1 MECLYYFPLPSFQ
14 MSHCCTEQNYLCHF
28 WHGCYIAKFT
38 ASQKKQQ
45 QTHTQEKIVTCTFL
59 FCFVCKLSRMEVR
72 LLCFIPLLPGSFF
85 TFPFVLNWL
94 SLNQVHVP
102 ECCIESHT
110 AWRCRREKKK
120 VLEKWN
126 ASIVYHQHC
135 CFYQMVYYC
144 SVAVVQRD
152 VK

>member
-1 MECLYYFPLPSFQ
+1 MALIEILLIKPIASLFVCDSNHYKHSLHSWNAFIIFPLPSFQ

-110 AWRCRREKKK
+110 A
-120 VLEKWN
+120 
-126 ASIVYHQHC
+126 
-135 CFYQMVYYC
+135 
-144 SVAVVQRD
+144 
-152 VK
+152 